1 MLRRQLRTTS
11 VAIRNGSAQ
20 AARCRWYRFVS
31 SAGAHQLG
39 ASIYANGSWSGVTA
53 PTTATASAKL
63 RARTQ
68 KVLIGRMK
76 LTADSAD
83 DVPVGWLLEY
93 LGTCGYPLMLR
104 VRGEASCSSCG
115 PAGSPAE
122 RRVRAPYVRRADTRP
137 DPKAR
142 PADRTA
148 PRAPGRDRS
157 RPCGPGRIPAGRHRR
172 CAGQPRHCPA
182 AGRRASRAGGTRS
195 AGDHPPLRLWD
206 EALALVVRVAADDLE
221 SRSETAQK
229 PDYRTNTPAWL
240 ARSRKY
246 CGATPSTSVT
256 ATPTAIVV
264 IVSGDGTA
272 TVGPSAFGSLKN
284 IRTITR
290 M

>member
-1 MLRRQLRTTS
+1 MPLVPLRQQRWSSPARREHLRQRFLERS
-11 VAIRNGSAQ
+11 DGPDNGNRLGEAP
-20 AARCRWYRFVS
+20 RPNPEGPHRPHE
-31 SAGAHQLG
+31 AG
-39 ASIYANGSWSGVTA
+39 
-53 PTTATASAKL
+53 P
-63 RARTQ
+63 
-68 KVLIGRMK
+68 
-76 LTADSAD
+76 ADSAD

-148 PRAPGRDRS
+148 PRAPARDRS
-157 RPCGPGRIPAGRHRR
+157 RPCGPGRIPADRPRR